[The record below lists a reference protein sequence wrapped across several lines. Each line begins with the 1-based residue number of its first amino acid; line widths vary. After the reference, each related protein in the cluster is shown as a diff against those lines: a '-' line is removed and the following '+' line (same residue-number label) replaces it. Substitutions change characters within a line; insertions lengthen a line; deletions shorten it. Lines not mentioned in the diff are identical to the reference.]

1 MHHSNSSN
9 SGKINSMKKVIY
21 ENVASQKDA
30 AKRPDVERSVS
41 NNEVPEILKNF
52 AKGRL
57 FYIRTYGCQA
67 NVRDEEVMA
76 GYLTAAGF
84 ERTLDPRKAN
94 IAIINTCAVRENAE
108 DKVYGEI
115 GSYKTNKAKDKD
127 FMLVLA
133 GCVMDENDVA
143 QKLMETYPWIT
154 LVIGT
159 HDVSRI
165 NELLTEVLKKKSSIV
180 SVRSFASEVVEN
192 LPSVRLNSTQAFVNI
207 SYGCDKFCT
216 YCIVPYTRGRERSRK
231 KEDIVKECKDL
242 VSKGYKQI
250 TLLGQNVNS
259 YGLDF
264 KDGTTFAELLRLVA
278 ETGIP
283 HLRFLTSYPS
293 QFTDEMIDVMASY
306 PNIDHWLHFPVQ
318 SGSTKTLSK
327 MGRRYTREG
336 YLDVVRRIKARIP
349 DMALTTD
356 IIVGFPYE
364 TEEDFQDT
372 LSLCKEVGYSSAY
385 TFIYSPR
392 PGTPA
397 AKMEQIPPEVS
408 HERFLRLKALIDEL
422 TAKSSDE
429 CVGQTY
435 TVLIEGPSK
444 KNPDVLTSYAPNG
457 KLINFPGPKYLSGCF
472 AKVKVNKSQVYSL
485 FGELV
490 EDPLIVKAKDVAF
503 HLNCSPMIKEYLS
516 LDEAIKNDPE
526 IKELGEELVS
536 KKKALALAISKPE
549 TYKQAKEEYEAVL
562 NKIKNHPL
570 LNNHDSLK
578 DTIRNE
584 LILIRDILK

>member
-1 MHHSNSSN
+1 MR
-9 SGKINSMKKVIY
+9 KVIY

-30 AKRPDVERSVS
+30 AKRPEVERSLSQNV
-41 NNEVPEILKNF
+41 VPAILKNF
-52 AKGRL
+52 AEGKL

-67 NVRDEEVMA
+67 NVRDEEIMA
-76 GYLTAAGF
+76 GYLSEAGF
-84 ERTLDPRKAN
+84 TRTSDPRKAN
-94 IAIINTCAVRENAE
+94 LAIINTCAVRENAE

-115 GSYKTNKAKDKD
+115 GSFKANKDADKD

-159 HDVSRI
+159 HDISKL
-165 NELLTEVLKKKSSIV
+165 NELLASSLEKKASIV

-192 LPSVRLNSTQAFVNI
+192 MPSVRLNSSQAFVNI

-231 KEDIVKECKDL
+231 MEDIVKECQDL
-242 VSKGYKQI
+242 VDKGYKQI

-264 KDGTTFAELLRLVA
+264 KDGTTFAKLLQAVA
-278 ETGIP
+278 KTGIP

-293 QFTDEMIDVMASY
+293 QFTDEMIEIMASY

-318 SGSTKTLSK
+318 SGSSKILAK
-327 MGRRYTREG
+327 MGRRYTREE
-336 YLDVVRRIKARIP
+336 YLDIVHRIRAKIP
-349 DMALTTD
+349 DMSLTTD

-364 TEEDFQDT
+364 TEEDFQET
-372 LSLCKEVGYSSAY
+372 LSLCKEVGYSSAF

-397 AKMEQIPPEVS
+397 AKMEQVPPEVS
-408 HERFLRLKALIDEL
+408 HERFMRLKALIDEL

-429 CVGQTY
+429 CVGKEF
-435 TVLIEGPSK
+435 TVLVEGPSK
-444 KNPDVLTSYAPNG
+444 KNKEVLSGYAPNG
-457 KLINFPGPKYLSGCF
+457 RLINFPGPSYLSGCF
-472 AKVKVNKSQVYSL
+472 VKVKVTRSQVYSL
-485 FGELV
+485 FGEMV
-490 EDPLIVKAKDVAF
+490 EDPLIAKAKDVAF
-503 HLNCSPMIKEYLS
+503 LLQSSPLIREYLA
-516 LDEAIKNDPE
+516 LDKEIQNDPE
-526 IKELGEELVS
+526 IHSMAVELVE
-536 KKKALALAISKPE
+536 KKKRLALSMTNKDE
-549 TYKQAKEEYEAVL
+549 HQKAKEEYEEL
-562 NKIKNHPL
+562 LRRIHNHPL

-578 DTIRNE
+578 DSVEEELLLVRN
-584 LILIRDILK
+584 LLK

>member
-1 MHHSNSSN
+1 
-9 SGKINSMKKVIY
+9 MKKVIY

-30 AKRPDVERSVS
+30 AKRPEIERSIS
-41 NNEVPEILKNF
+41 KNEIPEILKNF
-52 AKGRL
+52 AKDRF

-67 NVRDEEVMA
+67 NIRDEEIMA
-76 GYLTAAGF
+76 GYLSDAGF
-84 ERTLDPRKAN
+84 KRTTDPRKAN

-115 GSYKTNKAKDKD
+115 GTFKQNKDNDKD

-143 QKLMETYPWIT
+143 QNLMKTYPWIT

-159 HDVSRI
+159 HDIS
-165 NELLTEVLKKKSSIV
+165 NLNSLLTSSLEKKASIV

-192 LPSVRLNSTQAFVNI
+192 MPSVRLDSAKAFVNI

-231 KEDIVKECKDL
+231 MEDIVKECKEL
-242 VSKGYKQI
+242 VEKGYKQI

-264 KDGTTFAELLRLVA
+264 KDGTTFAKLLKAVA

-293 QFTDEMIDVMASY
+293 QFTDEMIEIMATY

-318 SGSTKTLSK
+318 SGSSHVLGK
-327 MGRRYTREG
+327 MGRRYTRED
-336 YLDVVRRIKARIP
+336 YLTVARKIKARIP

-364 TEEDFQDT
+364 TEEDFQET
-372 LSLCKEVGYSSAY
+372 LSICEEVGYSSAY

-397 AKMEQIPPEVS
+397 ASWEQIPPEVS
-408 HERFLRLKALIDEL
+408 HERFNRLKKLIDDL

-429 CVGQTY
+429 CIGKTY
-435 TVLIEGPSK
+435 TVLVDGPSK
-444 KNPDVLTSYAPNG
+444 KNENVLSGYAPNG

-472 AKVKVNKSQVYSL
+472 VDVKVKESHVYSL
-485 FGELV
+485 SGEMV
-490 EDPLIVKAKDVAF
+490 EDPLVAKAKDVAF
-503 HLNCSPMIKEYLS
+503 LLSCSPLMKEYLS
-516 LDEAIKNDPE
+516 LDKTIKNDPE
-526 IKELGEELVS
+526 IKELAEKLVES
-536 KKKALALAISKPE
+536 KKGMAVSMNDREKYLSFKNEYQE
-549 TYKQAKEEYEAVL
+549 TL
-562 NKIKNHPL
+562 TKIKNHPL
-570 LNNHDSLK
+570 LNNHDNMKGL
-578 DTIRNE
+578 IEGE
-584 LILIRDILK
+584 LLIVRETLR

>member
-1 MHHSNSSN
+1 
-9 SGKINSMKKVIY
+9 MKKVIY

-30 AKRPDVERSVS
+30 AKRPEVERSIS
-41 NNEVPEILKNF
+41 KNEIPEILKNF
-52 AKGRL
+52 AKDRF

-67 NVRDEEVMA
+67 NIRDEEIMA
-76 GYLTAAGF
+76 GYLSDAGF
-84 ERTLDPRKAN
+84 KRTTDPRKAN

-115 GSYKTNKAKDKD
+115 GTFKQNKDNDKD

-143 QKLMETYPWIT
+143 QNLMKTYPWIT

-159 HDVSRI
+159 HDIS
-165 NELLTEVLKKKSSIV
+165 NLNSLLASSLEKKASIV

-192 LPSVRLNSTQAFVNI
+192 MPSVRLDSAKAFVNI

-231 KEDIVKECKDL
+231 MEDIVKECKEL
-242 VSKGYKQI
+242 VEKGYKQI

-264 KDGTTFAELLRLVA
+264 KDGTTFAKLLKAVA

-293 QFTDEMIDVMASY
+293 QFTDEMIEIMATY

-318 SGSTKTLSK
+318 SGSSHVLGK
-327 MGRRYTREG
+327 MGRRYTRED
-336 YLDVVRRIKARIP
+336 YLTVARKIKARIP

-364 TEEDFQDT
+364 TEEDFQET
-372 LSLCKEVGYSSAY
+372 LSICEEVGYSSAY

-397 AKMEQIPPEVS
+397 ASWEQIPPEVS
-408 HERFLRLKALIDEL
+408 HERFNRLKKLIDDL

-429 CVGQTY
+429 CIGKTY
-435 TVLIEGPSK
+435 TVLVDGPSK
-444 KNPDVLTSYAPNG
+444 KNENVLSGYAPNG

-472 AKVKVNKSQVYSL
+472 VDVKVKESHVYSL
-485 FGELV
+485 SGEMV
-490 EDPLIVKAKDVAF
+490 EDPLVAKAKDVAF
-503 HLNCSPMIKEYLS
+503 LLSCSPLMKEYLS
-516 LDEAIKNDPE
+516 LDETIKNDPE
-526 IKELGEELVS
+526 IKELAEKLVES
-536 KKKALALAISKPE
+536 KKRMAISMNDKEKYLFFKNEYQE
-549 TYKQAKEEYEAVL
+549 TL
-562 NKIKNHPL
+562 TKIKNHPL
-570 LNNHDSLK
+570 LNNHDNMKGL
-578 DTIRNE
+578 IEGE
-584 LILIRDILK
+584 LLIVRETLR

>member
-1 MHHSNSSN
+1 
-9 SGKINSMKKVIY
+9 MKKVIY

-30 AKRPDVERSVS
+30 AKRPEVERSIS
-41 NNEVPEILKNF
+41 KNEVPLVLKNF
-52 AKGRL
+52 ANGRL

-67 NVRDEEVMA
+67 NIRDEEVMA
-76 GYLTAAGF
+76 GYLSQAGF
-84 ERTLDPRKAN
+84 VRTDDPRKAN
-94 IAIINTCAVRENAE
+94 VAVINTCAVRENAE

-115 GSYKTNKAKDKD
+115 GSFKANKDLDKD
-127 FMLVLA
+127 FMLILA
-133 GCVMDENDVA
+133 GCVMDENDIA
-143 QKLMETYPWIT
+143 QKLMKTYPWIT

-159 HDVSRI
+159 HDVSKI
-165 NELLTEVLKKKSSIV
+165 NELLASSLEKKASIV

-192 LPSVRLNSTQAFVNI
+192 MPSVRLDSSKAFVNI

-231 KEDIVKECKDL
+231 MEDIIKECQDL

-264 KDGTTFAELLRLVA
+264 KDGTTFAKLLEEVA
-278 ETGIP
+278 KTGIP

-293 QFTDEMIDVMASY
+293 QFTDEMIDIMATY

-318 SGSTKTLSK
+318 SGSSKTLNK
-327 MGRRYTREG
+327 MGRRYTREE
-336 YLDVVRRIKARIP
+336 YLDVVRRIKTRIP
-349 DMALTTD
+349 DISLTTD

-397 AKMEQIPPEVS
+397 AKMEQVPPEVS
-408 HERFLRLKALIDEL
+408 HERFDRLKALIDEL
-422 TAKSSDE
+422 TEKSSNE
-429 CVGQTY
+429 CLNKEY
-435 TVLIEGPSK
+435 TVLVDGPSK
-444 KNPDVLTSYAPNG
+444 RNPEVLSGYAPNG
-457 KLINFPGPKYLSGCF
+457 KLINFKGPKYLSGCF
-472 AKVKVNKSQVYSL
+472 VKVKVKESHVYSL
-485 FGELV
+485 IGEMV
-490 EDPLIVKAKDVAF
+490 EDPLIAKANDVAF
-503 HLNCSPMIKEYLS
+503 LLNCSPLIKEYLS
-516 LDEAIKNDPE
+516 LDKTIQNDPE
-526 IKELGEELVS
+526 IKELGENLVN
-536 KKKALALAISKPE
+536 KKKELALSLTDQEKHKIV
-549 TYKQAKEEYEAVL
+549 KEEYEEIL

-570 LNNHDSLK
+570 LNNHDALK
-578 DTIRNE
+578 QDVEDELLLIRN
-584 LILIRDILK
+584 ILK